1 MWFKCDQCGYVSAS
15 PNCSRCG
22 VGPVTE
28 QLKSRIAALEATERE
43 LREALKVLAADL
55 LNGWHYAD
63 TGKDWP
69 DSTTSEVHN
78 NPIAAA
84 AVREAGR

>member
-1 MWFKCDQCGYVSAS
+1 MGSKKISGI
-15 PNCSRCG
+15 
-22 VGPVTE
+22 E
-28 QLKSRIAALEATERE
+28 QLVDDATAELRRRSDRISALEATERE